1 MSELVTQLVDALKS
15 ISPIWAVLVVSALP
29 LIELRGAIPIGVALG
44 LPTVEVFL
52 LAMIGNLIPVPL
64 ILLLLGPLRR
74 WANSWPLVGPL
85 LRWAEER
92 AMRKREQVERYG
104 FWGLVAFVGIPL
116 PGTGAW
122 TGSLIAVLLEIPFWL
137 ALGAISLG
145 VLIAGVAIAIL
156 STLGLK
162 AFQLF

>member
-1 MSELVTQLVDALKS
+1 MSD
-15 ISPIWAVLVVSALP
+15 AVLNALAGLPREWIVLLVAALP

-44 LPTVEVFL
+44 LPPVQVLL
-52 LAMIGNLIPVPL
+52 LAIVGNLVPVPL
-64 ILLLLGPLRR
+64 ILLLLGPVRR
-74 WANSWPLVGPL
+74 WANRWPLVGPL

-92 AMRKREQVERYG
+92 AWKRREQIERYG

-122 TGSLIAVLLEIPFWL
+122 TGSLIAVLLEMRFWTALL
-137 ALGAISLG
+137 ANLVGVAAAGA
-145 VLIAGVAIAIL
+145 LIALL

-162 AFQLF
+162 AVDLF

>member
-1 MSELVTQLVDALKS
+1 MSD
-15 ISPIWAVLVVSALP
+15 AVLNALAGLPREWIVLLVAALP

-44 LPTVEVFL
+44 LPPVQVLL
-52 LAMIGNLIPVPL
+52 LAIVGNLVPVPL
-64 ILLLLGPLRR
+64 ILLLLGPVRR
-74 WANSWPLVGPL
+74 WANRWPLVGPL

-92 AMRKREQVERYG
+92 AWKRREQIERYG

-122 TGSLIAVLLEIPFWL
+122 TGSLIAVLLEMRFWTALL
-137 ALGAISLG
+137 ANL
-145 VLIAGVAIAIL
+145 VGVAAAGALIAIL

-162 AFQLF
+162 AVDLF